1 MLAHAEGGPQP
12 GDLEAARGLVGR
24 LGQLAAVLRGE
35 AAGDP
40 QALVDGLTAGLRHRL
55 DGGGAAFT
63 LSLHERGFGVRGVDL
78 GMTDLISSQ
87 LHAALWA
94 EGLRALRLPP
104 RTPDD
109 EIVLLV
115 DLLGRDWASAG
126 GGFEAA
132 VHALQL
138 ERAHLELLPRATVT
152 ALDAGRVDAAV
163 RLGRL
168 GAQLG
173 VAPRPVELEPWLA
186 AAPPPAPGLA
196 APPAAPPTASPALV
210 GPAAAAAP
218 IEHAIQIVEVAAQR
232 ALDGLRQGAPEAF
245 AWVRGV
251 AALLEPGLA
260 LDPGRVA
267 ALGATLE
274 RGLGLSDGQLEAAL
288 SAGLRVN
295 PAPGPWVGP
304 ALSLAALQLRLGGE
318 EGPARALRFGAQ
330 LPPGPLQQAVAD
342 ALVLGLPA
350 AAVGGLL
357 RAAGPKELPTALRG
371 IRRRMEP
378 TLVVQVSAR
387 VGHED
392 PEVRL
397 AALLCL
403 REQRGPRLTALA
415 VAALD
420 DAALPVRLEALRY
433 LSVHRLPE
441 GAAAALARL
450 GVATET
456 DELRALVR
464 AFVVMRRGEAVA
476 ELVPLAI
483 SGGARGRA
491 AMTGLLDC
499 GAPGK
504 AAIDQLGR
512 SHPEL
517 RADLREVLHAH
528 KP

>member
-1 MLAHAEGGPQP
+1 MLEHAEGGPQP

-40 QALVDGLTAGLRHRL
+40 QSLVDGLAAGLRHRL
-55 DGGGAAFT
+55 DSGATAFT
-63 LSLHERGFGVRGVDL
+63 LGLNERGFVVRGADL

-94 EGLRALRLPP
+94 EGLRVLRLPP

-115 DLLGRDWASAG
+115 DLLGRDWGGIG
-126 GGFEAA
+126 GGLEAA
-132 VHALQL
+132 AHALQL
-138 ERAHLELLPRATVT
+138 ERAHLELAPRATVT
-152 ALDAGRVDAAV
+152 PLDAGRVEPEV
-163 RLGRL
+163 RLARL

-173 VAPRPVELEPWLA
+173 LPPRAAALDRWLA
-186 AAPPPAPGLA
+186 DAPPPAPGLA
-196 APPAAPPTASPALV
+196 APRVSPPTASAALV
-210 GPAAAAAP
+210 APAAAAAP
-218 IEHAIQIVEVAAQR
+218 LEHAVQIVEVAAQR
-232 ALDGLRQGAPEAF
+232 ALDGLSRGAPEAF

-251 AALLEPGLA
+251 AALLEPGLG
-260 LDPGRVA
+260 LDPGRAA
-267 ALGATLE
+267 ALGATLQ
-274 RGLGLSDGQLEAAL
+274 RGLGLDDGRLEAAL
-288 SAGLRVN
+288 AAGLRAS

-304 ALSLAALQLRLGGE
+304 ALSLTALQLRLGGE
-318 EGPARALRFGAQ
+318 DGPARALRLGAH
-330 LPPGPLQQAVAD
+330 LPPGPLQQAVGDGLA
-342 ALVLGLPA
+342 LGLSP

-357 RAAGPKELPTALRG
+357 RSAGPRELPTALRAL
-371 IRRRMEP
+371 RRRMEP

-415 VAALD
+415 VGALD

-450 GVATET
+450 GAATEP

-476 ELVPLAI
+476 ELVPLAVT
-483 SGGARGRA
+483 GGARGRA
-491 AMTGLLDC
+491 AMAGLLDC
-499 GAPGK
+499 GAAGK

-517 RADLREVLHAH
+517 RSDLREVLHAS
-528 KP
+528 KT